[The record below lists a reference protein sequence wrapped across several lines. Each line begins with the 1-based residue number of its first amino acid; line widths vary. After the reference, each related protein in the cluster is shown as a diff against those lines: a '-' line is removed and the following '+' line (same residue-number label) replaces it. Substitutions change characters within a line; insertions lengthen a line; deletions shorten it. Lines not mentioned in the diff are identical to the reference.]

1 MTALALDACGP
12 GVVTADVRT
21 RFGPNAVVSVIH
33 GTGWLRTA
41 SVPAN
46 PALLDAGV
54 PSASNPSADP
64 SMLRI
69 SWGAGPC
76 LETATITI
84 HATEPVS
91 IDVVSS
97 ELGGAGRC
105 NEQVLAGYVVDLSFD
120 RAIPAA
126 NIVVTDLT
134 PQRVP
139 NG

>member
-1 MTALALDACGP
+1 MTALALGACGP
-12 GVVTADVRT
+12 RVVTADVPT
-21 RFGPNAVVSVIH
+21 RFGPNAVVSVID

-46 PALLDAGV
+46 PALLDTGV
-54 PSASNPSADP
+54 PSASNPSFDP
-64 SMLRI
+64 SVLRI

-97 ELGGAGRC
+97 ELGGAPGC
-105 NEQVLAGYVVDLSFD
+105 NDQVLVGYVVDLTFD
-120 RAIPAA
+120 RPIPAA
-126 NIVVTDLT
+126 SVVVTDLT
-134 PQRVP
+134 PQP
-139 NG
+139 TPSG

>member
-12 GVVTADVRT
+12 GVVTADVPT
-21 RFGPNAVVSVIH
+21 RFGPNAVVSVID

-54 PSASNPSADP
+54 PSASNPSVDP
-64 SMLRI
+64 SVLRI

-97 ELGGAGRC
+97 ELGGAGGC
-105 NEQVLAGYVVDLSFD
+105 NDQVLVGYVVDLTFD

-139 NG
+139 DG